1 MHVHV
6 ETRKGTL
13 PFAID
18 VAQPIVSLDQFYLT
32 VTLSFSADL
41 ESIDTFRF
49 LVLVDRD
56 WLGYHQMS

>member
-13 PFAID
+13 PYTID
-18 VAQPIVSLDQFYLT
+18 VAQPIASLDQFYLK

-41 ESIDTFRF
+41 TLIGTFHF
-49 LVLVDRD
+49 LELVDRD
-56 WLGYHQMS
+56 WLGYH